1 MVWSMDTVDTR
12 TRIHEKLATA
22 FAPHFVDV
30 LDQSAAHAGHAGAA
44 SGGGHFRVLL
54 VSAQFDG
61 MNQVQR
67 QRRVYEALREEMAG
81 AVHALSMTC
90 LTPAEYEGES

>member
-1 MVWSMDTVDTR
+1 MDTSGSDTR
-12 TRIHEKLATA
+12 ARIHDKLARA
-22 FAPHFVDV
+22 FEPVFLDV

-54 VSAQFDG
+54 VSPIFDG
-61 MNQVQR
+61 LGQVQR
-67 QRRVYEALREEMAG
+67 QRRVYEVLREEMSG

-90 LTPAEYEGES
+90 MSPAEYEGDD